1 MNMNAT
7 EIRSLTTPEIEDRLN
22 EAREELM
29 RLRFRQAT
37 GELTDTSQ
45 LRLTSRTI
53 ARISTILTERERVA
67 QMEGEK

>member
-37 GELTDTSQ
+37 GEITDTSQ

-53 ARISTILTERERVA
+53 ARISTILNERERVA

>member
-53 ARISTILTERERVA
+53 ARISTILNERERVA